1 MEFRQLRYFVGV
13 SDAGGVLPASKILHV
28 AQPALSQ
35 SIASLESELGVSL
48 FHRSNKGMTL
58 TQAGKAFLEH
68 CQIVLADMERAKS
81 AARNVG
87 SQIAG
92 EVVIGLPTTVAL
104 LATIPILNAARMK
117 FPDIRLTLIES
128 HSGFLKEWLLDGRLD
143 LSLLFQVQHDAS
155 IAQERLLQERLCLV
169 CPPQTTFKKKIL
181 HWTDLSKIE
190 LVLPSKNHGLRKIV
204 DEVCA
209 TEKINLRVMA
219 EIDSL
224 PNIKKAVSAGMASTI
239 LSPGAVVDEV
249 HSGLLKIV
257 PLSSPH
263 VSRTVT
269 CATSLAR
276 PITRQTAAMIAL
288 IKEEIYL
295 LVSEKKWPGRWL
307 AEIQN

>member
-13 SDAGGVLPASKILHV
+13 SEAGGVLPASKILHV

-68 CQIVLADMERAKS
+68 CQIVLTDMERAKS

-104 LATIPILNAARMK
+104 LATLPILSAARRK

-155 IAQERLLQERLCLV
+155 ISQEKLLEERLCLV
-169 CPPQTTFKKKIL
+169 CPSTAAFNKKIEL
-181 HWTDLSKIE
+181 KEVTKIN

-204 DEVCA
+204 DEVCKA
-209 TEKINLRVMA
+209 QGVNLNVIA

-224 PNIKKAVSAGMASTI
+224 PNIKKVVASGMASTI

-249 HSGLLKIV
+249 SSGSLKIF
-257 PLSSPH
+257 PMGNPH
-263 VSRTVT
+263 LLRTVT
-269 CATSLAR
+269 CATSLVR
-276 PITRQTAAMIAL
+276 PMTRQALAMIEL
-288 IKEEIYL
+288 IKEEIHL
-295 LVSEKKWPGRWL
+295 QVVHKKWPARWL
-307 AEIQN
+307 A